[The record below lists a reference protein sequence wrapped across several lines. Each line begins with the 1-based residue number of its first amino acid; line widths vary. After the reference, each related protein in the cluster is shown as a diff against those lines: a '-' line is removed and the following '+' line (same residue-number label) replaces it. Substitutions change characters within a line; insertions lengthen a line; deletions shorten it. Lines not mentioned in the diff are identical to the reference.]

1 VDLTNVTTIA
11 SILTIAAQSVPTQ
24 SDEAT
29 RAALTQNL
37 SGDQILAVSKA
48 VANINSIT
56 KACTDAACIEK
67 SQYYVET
74 QLAPAVSELAAG
86 EISVADFSAATT
98 AAAITTGLASTA
110 LPGAVVPEKA
120 AATTSPVVSAIQS
133 SPTHSSSSSS
143 GLSHSGVIALA
154 TVLPIVGVIAIVAA
168 VAFFMSRKNSNGGVE
183 GNDVWWRRP
192 FGGSSQTAA
201 PATV

>member
-1 VDLTNVTTIA
+1 LNKTVYLYKEFQETWRPIIHV
-11 SILTIAAQSVPTQ
+11 
-24 SDEAT
+24 
-29 RAALTQNL
+29 RA
-37 SGDQILAVSKA
+37 
-48 VANINSIT
+48 
-56 KACTDAACIEK
+56 
-67 SQYYVET
+67 
-74 QLAPAVSELAAG
+74 
-86 EISVADFSAATT
+86 
-98 AAAITTGLASTA
+98 
-110 LPGAVVPEKA
+110 A